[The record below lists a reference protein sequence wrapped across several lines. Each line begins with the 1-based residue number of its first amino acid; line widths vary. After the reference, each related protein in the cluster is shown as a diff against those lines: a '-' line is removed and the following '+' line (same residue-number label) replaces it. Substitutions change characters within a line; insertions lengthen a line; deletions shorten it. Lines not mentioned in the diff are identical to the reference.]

1 MRKLTMILLSL
12 FLLAMCSCSKS
23 SDSNEQLA
31 SNIAINERKVK
42 TDVSKRTNINT
53 SVETWEDKRA
63 RGVTTYY
70 KKNRIKGGFLLR
82 NGNIGKID
90 IKFDKD
96 FPRFYKSV
104 GNIQHYKTKGNLQLF
119 VKRPSDLKNKEFE
132 GKNVDIYY
140 IN

>member
-1 MRKLTMILLSL
+1 MLKKIDKN
-12 FLLAMCSCSKS
+12 FY
-23 SDSNEQLA
+23 
-31 SNIAINERKVK
+31 VK
-42 TDVSKRTNINT
+42 TQ
-53 SVETWEDKRA
+53 EEKRA
-63 RGVTTYY
+63 KGVTIFYR
-70 KKNRIKGGFLLR
+70 KNRVKGGFLLR